1 MLELLTASY
10 MRVRFFFRSRHA
22 LLAVHVHAF
31 GRGGDRHP
39 RVPVIGRR
47 DDHRVHVAT
56 LQQVA
61 VVAVSLGGLPGAT
74 GSRPRLHRRGGD
86 STLGSHV
93 EHVAHGRDRDVQVV
107 LAEIGHQGLVARVLP
122 RLLTLLFHPVG
133 MGESGVPDQGLPLPA
148 EPDDADP
155 YPLTGWSRH
164 RVLDERRPSLGHAQL
179 LEDRTLLGVLDRF
192 LLEIAVGEGPNEG
205 D

>member
-1 MLELLTASY
+1 MFDALD
-10 MRVRFFFRSRHA
+10 RVVHGVRFFFRSRHA
-22 LLAVHVHAF
+22 LLAVHVDAF

-39 RVPVIGRR
+39 RVPVVGRR

-74 GSRPRLHRRGGD
+74 GSRPSLDGRGGYP
-86 STLGSHV
+86 TLGSHV
-93 EHVAHGRDRDVQVV
+93 EHVAHGRDRDIQVV

-122 RLLTLLFHPVG
+122 RLLTLLFHPIG
-133 MGESGVPDQGLPLPA
+133 MGKPGVPHQGLPFPA

-155 YPLTGWSRH
+155 YPPAGW
-164 RVLDERRPSLGHAQL
+164 P
-179 LEDRTLLGVLDRF
+179 
-192 LLEIAVGEGPNEG
+192 
-205 D
+205 